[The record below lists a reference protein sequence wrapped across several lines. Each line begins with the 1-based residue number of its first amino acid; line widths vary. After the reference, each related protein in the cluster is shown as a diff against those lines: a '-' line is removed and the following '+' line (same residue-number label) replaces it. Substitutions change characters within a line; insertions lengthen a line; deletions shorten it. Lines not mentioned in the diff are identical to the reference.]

1 MNMFKGLYF
10 SSFDVELQTCVIVFW
25 FMKVPKK
32 INALS
37 IKLELSIFKRELVR
51 V

>member
-1 MNMFKGLYF
+1 MNMFKVLYF
-10 SSFDVELQTCVIVFW
+10 SSFDVELQTCVIVFL
-25 FMKVPKK
+25 FMKVKK
-32 INALS
+32 NALS